1 MKPVSEY
8 KILTVLFAPALGG
21 NHIANM
27 ISTSPCVQN
36 RIKDVGN
43 YEQYLIDL
51 YVKSTGHNFH
61 AGEFLNF
68 GVEDYT
74 KAYNTVSEN
83 NLTTVLPGHMEDAYW
98 VLNHLRNLGNIGF
111 ITLEVFGIDLYNFY
125 KKTSNRAY
133 VKNYNPYVYR
143 FMYTKEVA
151 SRILGIEM
159 SDGYVI
165 DAELLIQP
173 EISGLLNDLNS
184 ELDLKMN
191 LDLCKELHT
200 IRHKKAYLSN

>member
-1 MKPVSEY
+1 M
-8 KILTVLFAPALGG
+8 LTVLFAPALGG

-27 ISTSPCVQN
+27 ISTSPYVQN

-61 AGEFLNF
+61 AQEFLNF

-98 VLNHLRNLGNIGF
+98 VLGHLKDLGNIGF
-111 ITLEVFGIDLYNFY
+111 ITLEVFGIDLYDFY
-125 KKTSNRAY
+125 RKIPKRAY
-133 VKNYNPYVYR
+133 VQQYNPHIYR
-143 FMYTKEVA
+143 FMYTKEVV
-151 SRILGIEM
+151 SRILDINTSEGHI
-159 SDGYVI
+159 I
-165 DAELLIQP
+165 DAEKIIQP
-173 EISGLLNDLNS
+173 EISGLLNDLND
-184 ELDLKMN
+184 ELELKMN

-200 IRHKKAYLSN
+200 IRHKKAYRAQ